1 VVSAINLRGWL
12 RNGCNRRRHPVQ
24 SLLLNQNR
32 ARVLAASL
40 LSLALGGCNP
50 TAPTDGGARNRGGAG
65 GSASNG
71 TGGIVANNNGGNG
84 GPMAAGGTTATG
96 GGGGRAAGGTT
107 GEADTGAKPVA
118 PSATDAAPDIAESD
132 GPKTSRGMQS
142 DPGTEGDGTFPHAPP
157 YVLGPA
163 SLMLLNG
170 APAGQLIGPII
181 YTQKGQYTGWSTWKF
196 TYWVHVPA
204 QYRPGRAAALMV
216 LQDGA
221 IYMGRV
227 TTAKLNAVMVLD
239 NLIAEGSM
247 PVTITVFIDP
257 GTSDGRHVGG
267 GDPGRSRQYDTPND
281 QYGKFMIEEFLPSEI
296 LGKYDIVSDPEGW
309 ATGGHSSG
317 GIAALIMAW
326 YYPDR
331 FRKVIS
337 ASPSFPNTGGRFP
350 ADISRVMPAK
360 PLRILHMAGTNDL
373 GGWYASNNQAAMIF
387 KERGYHYRYR
397 PAETNHYPPVA
408 AAADLPDALRWL
420 WRGYQ
425 AGR

>member
-1 VVSAINLRGWL
+1 SDAGKSTRGI
-12 RNGCNRRRHPVQ
+12 Q
-24 SLLLNQNR
+24 
-32 ARVLAASL
+32 
-40 LSLALGGCNP
+40 
-50 TAPTDGGARNRGGAG
+50 
-65 GSASNG
+65 
-71 TGGIVANNNGGNG
+71 
-84 GPMAAGGTTATG
+84 
-96 GGGGRAAGGTT
+96 
-107 GEADTGAKPVA
+107 K
-118 PSATDAAPDIAESD
+118 
-132 GPKTSRGMQS
+132 
-142 DPGTEGDGTFPHAPP
+142 DPGTEGDGTFPNPPP

-170 APAGQLIGPII
+170 APAGKLLGPFL
-181 YTQKGQYTGWSTWKF
+181 YTQTGTYTGWSTWKF

-204 QYRPGRAAALMV
+204 QYQPGKAAALMV

-239 NLIAEGSM
+239 NLIHEGSM

-281 QYGKFMIEEFLPSEI
+281 QYGKFIIQEFLPSEI
-296 LGKYDIVSDPEGW
+296 LNKYDIVADPDGW

-317 GIAALIMAW
+317 GIAAIIMAW

-350 ADISRVMPAK
+350 AEIARVMPAK
-360 PLRILHMAGTNDL
+360 PLRIYHMAGTRDL
-373 GGWYASNNQAAMIF
+373 GGWYASNNQAAMIL
-387 KERGYHYRYR
+387 KDSGYHYRYR
-397 PAETNHYPPVA
+397 PAEVNHYPPVA